1 MEPVIVE
8 ILDFQAIFLSG
19 ETFFQKKYTCFG
31 KITIFAILF
40 APKAISSFQECFVKC
55 GNSSVGRASASQAE
69 GREFESRFP
78 LKKTAVAAGY
88 GGLSFQDRKLAFNG
102 LK

>member
-1 MEPVIVE
+1 MTD
-8 ILDFQAIFLSG
+8 LSLSG
-19 ETFFQKKYTCFG
+19 FPETF
-31 KITIFAILF
+31 
-40 APKAISSFQECFVKC
+40 C

>member
-1 MEPVIVE
+1 MPEKKSGRNPEKKSAPAVATFPENVYICNPV
-8 ILDFQAIFLSG
+8 LTTGSP
-19 ETFFQKKYTCFG
+19 FG
-31 KITIFAILF
+31 KSRASGDRLKF
-40 APKAISSFQECFVKC
+40 C

-78 LKKTAVAAGY
+78 LKQTAVAAGY
-88 GGLSFQDRKLAFNG
+88 GGLSFQGRKLAFND